1 MYKALLLAVTSLL
14 LFLLSGCA
22 QKVDVRAL
30 EPAEIDRIAYT
41 RKITVT
47 NFQND
52 KVGLSNKIEANLASL
67 LIDNKNYFTIISRN
81 DFDKIIKEQEI
92 QNSGLVEEGAALSVG
107 ELIGAEAIISGNVS
121 SPTSQDT
128 HFVET
133 RSKCGDKK
141 CSYFVYYK
149 VNCKNRAV
157 GLSAEVRIVDIEKG
171 DVIFA
176 DRLTRDAI
184 YKHCSDYSSALPSTE
199 MAAQKLSASM
209 ADEFT
214 HRLSPHYKTF
224 SVTLLEEPDL
234 DYNDEQEK
242 LLEVSLEY
250 IEQGRYDKA
259 EGYLGELIDTTES
272 QSYVAFYN
280 LGVIKEAQG
289 KYAEAKEY
297 YENADK
303 LMVEPIDAI
312 NAAVVRI
319 DSLIEK
325 QAKLKKQMGESE

>member
-1 MYKALLLAVTSLL
+1 MQKVLLLTVSSLL
-14 LFLLSGCA
+14 VFLMSGCA
-22 QKVDVRAL
+22 QKVKIRAL

-41 RKITVT
+41 KKITVT

-52 KVGLSNKIEANLASL
+52 RVGLSNKIEANLASL
-67 LIDNKNYFTIISRN
+67 LIDNKSYFTIISRN

-92 QNSGLVEEGAALSVG
+92 QNSGLVQENAALSVG
-107 ELIGAEAIISGNVS
+107 ELIGAQAIISGNVS

-128 HFVET
+128 HFTET
-133 RSKCGDKK
+133 RAKCADKK
-141 CSYFVYYK
+141 CSSFVYYK
-149 VNCKNRAV
+149 VSCKNRAV

-176 DRLTRDAI
+176 DRLTRDAV

-199 MAAQKLSASM
+199 MAAQALSASM

-214 HRLSPHYKTF
+214 SRLSPHYKTF
-224 SVTLLEEPDL
+224 DVSLLEEPDL
-234 DYNDEQEK
+234 DYSDEQEK

-250 IEQGRYDKA
+250 IEQARYDKA
-259 EGYLGELIDTTES
+259 EQYLGELIDTTES

-289 KYAEAKEY
+289 KYIEAQEY

-303 LMVEPIDAI
+303 LMVEPVEAI
-312 NAAVVRI
+312 NAAIVRI
-319 DSLIEK
+319 ESLIAKHE
-325 QAKLKKQMGESE
+325 KLKEQMGR

>member
-1 MYKALLLAVTSLL
+1 MQKVILLAVSSLL
-14 LFLLSGCA
+14 LFLMSGCA

-52 KVGLSNKIEANLASL
+52 RVGLSNKIEANLASL

-107 ELIGAEAIISGNVS
+107 ELIGAQAIISGNVS

-141 CSYFVYYK
+141 CTYFVYYK
-149 VNCKNRAV
+149 VSCKNRAV

-176 DRLTRDAI
+176 DRLTRDAV
-184 YKHCSDYSSALPSTE
+184 YKHCSDYSSVLPSTE

-214 HRLSPHYKTF
+214 SRLSPHYKTF
-224 SVTLLEEPDL
+224 SVTLLEDPDL

-242 LLEVSLEY
+242 LLEVSLDY

-303 LMVEPIDAI
+303 LMVEPVDAI

-319 DSLIEK
+319 ELLIEK
-325 QAKLKKQMGESE
+325 QEKLKKQMGESR

>member
-1 MYKALLLAVTSLL
+1 MRKVL
-14 LFLLSGCA
+14 LFMVSSILLFMMSGCA
-22 QKVDVRAL
+22 QKVTIRAL
-30 EPAEIDRIAYT
+30 EPAEIDRVAYT
-41 RKITVT
+41 KKITVT
-47 NFQND
+47 QFQND

-67 LIDNKNYFTIISRN
+67 VIDNKNYFTIISRN
-81 DFDKIIKEQEI
+81 DFEKIIKEQHI
-92 QNSGLVEEGAALSVG
+92 HNSGLAEEGAAVTVG
-107 ELIGAEAIISGNVS
+107 ELIGAQAIISGNVS

-128 HFVET
+128 HFAET

-149 VNCKNRAV
+149 VSCKNRAV
-157 GLSAEVRIVDIEKG
+157 GLSAEVRIVDVEKG

-176 DRLTRDAI
+176 DRLARDAV

-209 ADEFT
+209 ADEFSA
-214 HRLSPHYKTF
+214 RLSPHYKTF
-224 SVTLLEEPDL
+224 YVMLLEDPDL
-234 DYNDEQEK
+234 DYSDEQED

-289 KYAEAKEY
+289 KYVEAKEY
-297 YENADK
+297 YETADK
-303 LMVEPIDAI
+303 LMVTPVRAI
-312 NAAVVRI
+312 NEAVVRI

-325 QAKLKKQMGESE
+325 QEKLKLQMEK